1 MNDNIRTR
9 ESKRFINEYGYSRD
23 FYLRNF
29 GSGEDVVLEKPV
41 KIRNFN
47 LLINEFEAQPE
58 DFKNKTIRM
67 HGTPR
72 PTLQDNYS
80 NGFALLRHVISQMM
94 ADAGICAKFNY
105 TVDPIRG
112 RHSNLEHVN
121 YYSTPLD
128 KYIECDF
135 SEFMAST
142 ASKWHK
148 KETLDIFMYYYTK
161 GKRCMQEDLKLRY
174 EDIISFLKIVYE
186 TTK

>member
-9 ESKRFINEYGYSRD
+9 DSKRFINEYGYSRD

-47 LLINEFEAQPE
+47 SLINEFEAQPE
-58 DFKNKTIRM
+58 DFKNKVVEI

-72 PTLQDNYS
+72 CKPHDNDAC
-80 NGFALLRHVISQMM
+80 GFALLGHIISQMIV
-94 ADAGICAKFNY
+94 DAGICAKFKY
-105 TVDPIRG
+105 AVTRVD
-112 RHSNLEHVN
+112 NVN
-121 YYSTPLD
+121 YYETPLD

-148 KETLDIFMYYYTK
+148 KEALDIFMYYYTK
-161 GKRCMQEDLKLRY
+161 GKRCMQEDLYLRY
-174 EDIISFLKIVYE
+174 KDIISFLKIVYE
-186 TTK
+186 ATK

>member
-1 MNDNIRTR
+1 MNDNRRTR
-9 ESKRFINEYGYSRD
+9 DSKRFINEYGYSRD

-29 GSGEDVVLEKPV
+29 GSGVDVVLEKPV
-41 KIRNFN
+41 KIRNLD

-94 ADAGICAKFNY
+94 VDAGICEKFKY
-105 TVDPIRG
+105 AVTRVD
-112 RHSNLEHVN
+112 NVN
-121 YYSTPLD
+121 YYETPLD

-148 KETLDIFMYYYTK
+148 KEALDIFMYYYTK

-174 EDIISFLKIVYE
+174 KDIISFLKIVYE
-186 TTK
+186 ATK